1 MFPRHHFLLRNL
13 EEASDYAKATLAIL
27 DYCADG
33 YPHIEACQY
42 ATCSAVAR
50 VLNQPKLA
58 RENGE
63 KSFRINSEIYK
74 TSGVIT
80 SQIVAS
86 YTELGRVMIMDNELE
101 EAERLIKE
109 SARLRRQMPH
119 FSRLQLFSP
128 ILFFSYIENL
138 RGQFKQAEK
147 HLLEALRDRELE
159 YGKDDR
165 ESDR

>member
-1 MFPRHHFLLRNL
+1 M
-13 EEASDYAKATLAIL
+13 DYAKATLAIL
-27 DYCADG
+27 ESCADD
-33 YPHIEACQY
+33 YPHIKACQY
-42 ATCSAVAR
+42 ATWSAVAR

-58 RENGE
+58 REKGE
-63 KSFRINSEIYK
+63 DSFRINDEIYK
-74 TSGVIT
+74 ASGVVT

-86 YTELGRVMIMDNELE
+86 YTELGRVMIMNNELE

-109 SARLRRQMPH
+109 SGRLRRQSPH

-128 ILFFSYIENL
+128 ILFYSYIENL
-138 RGQFKQAEK
+138 KGQFKEAEK

-165 ESDR
+165 ESNR